1 MTILTSIKGNNSV
14 LFEQVFALYGKGKTN
29 LLDLTYGK
37 GIFWKDIT
45 LPTHATLEKNDILL
59 ERGNTHFDF
68 RDLPGEWANKFDF
81 VVFDPPYMHSQ
92 KYGTVKKSIS
102 AVYRNET
109 LATSGMNS
117 VRESYKLGMTNAY
130 KTLQE
135 NGILVVKC
143 MDSIESGKQKRL
155 HIWVWQDAIDMG
167 FADEDLFVLTTNST
181 PTMRWQHQLHAH
193 KNNSFLWVF
202 RKNSTKG
209 RL

>member
-1 MTILTSIKGNNSV
+1 MTILTSIKGNNNV

-45 LPTHATLEKNDILL
+45 LPAHVTLEKNDILP

-68 RDLPGEWANKFDF
+68 RDLPGEWENKFDF

-102 AVYRNET
+102 SVYRNET

-117 VRESYKLGMTNAY
+117 VRENYKLGMTNAY

-167 FADEDLFVLTTNST
+167 FVDEDLFVLTTNST
-181 PTMRWQHQLHAH
+181 PTMRWQHQLHAR

-202 RKNSTKG
+202 RK
-209 RL
+209 R